1 MFNVHKGFGM
11 SLDGGEW
18 GGWEGGGVPTA
29 QSDNSL
35 GLVLF
40 SFSFS
45 FTCARSGRV

>member
-18 GGWEGGGVPTA
+18 GGWEGGG

-35 GLVLF
+35 GLVLL